1 MPGQTNFTGYI
12 NHFRMPSPESQGTGN
27 FWYSFDNG
35 MVHYVVFD
43 TETDIGDGRTAPDE
57 PGGPEQE
64 DAGPFGKMMN
74 SQLQWMES
82 DLKAVDRSKTPWVVA
97 RAYFHYLV

>member
-1 MPGQTNFTGYI
+1 
-12 NHFRMPSPESQGTGN
+12 
-27 FWYSFDNG
+27 

>member
-12 NHFRMPSPESQGTGN
+12 NHFRMPSSESQGTGN

-57 PGGPEQE
+57 PGGAEQE

-97 RAYFHYLV
+97 REYSPHPS